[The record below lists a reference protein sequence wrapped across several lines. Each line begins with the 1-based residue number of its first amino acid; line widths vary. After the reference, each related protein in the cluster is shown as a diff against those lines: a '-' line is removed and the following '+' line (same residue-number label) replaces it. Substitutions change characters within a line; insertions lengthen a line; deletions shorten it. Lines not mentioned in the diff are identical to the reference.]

1 MYLSKSRIAFAILS
15 LLSVCMGAHAL
26 KMPFPFAVL
35 ETLNNQKSEKNLI
48 MVLDVKQQEWYP
60 GACASIMEYAL
71 KDKIA
76 PMLASAH
83 ALEFVK
89 GKFKPSEWH
98 IYTLKNLVLF
108 IPKDYLREFQLTN
121 PENAGF
127 NLNNWKESHLNYD
140 SISGSDFYQ
149 IIADNQ
155 LNTPSF
161 YGISKESV
169 QLIRN
174 SFKKDPSNKW
184 KIYLVG
190 HGAPDAHQICGLDI
204 EDFKDILQCLNNDI
218 NTDFLVYQTC
228 FGGSKNQ
235 LKAAYK
241 ENQDI
246 YSTFKFPIISG
257 CLTNSVSFAFRN
269 VSFKGIFTKL
279 NNSSFVEKKTRRIL
293 KAVNE
298 INKCLDAAS
307 DYHWTNNL
315 LLVRMPGNQYF
326 EPVVD
331 NKAVFKG
338 SEMPAMNEKLKGIC
352 ADNEKFK
359 CILIDKP
366 IIKGS
371 LDLQSFSNFIV
382 CSGLSRQI
390 QYIEEL
396 KLPAHFGT
404 DLHDAFGKIGYIF
417 CSLAFPEAD
426 KTFYINRILVGDT
439 QIAKNVTIVQEQP
452 ASHNSSVQTIS
463 IESQSN
469 HSFYGGKVYFYI
481 GSGLPSQEQNTC
493 MEQDALWGAN
503 YMATYNKGVTKQLQK
518 QHHFPFFVPSA
529 VDEVFSVVEEAYA

>member
-1 MYLSKSRIAFAILS
+1 MYLSKSRIAWAILS
-15 LLSVCMGAHAL
+15 LLSFGMAAHAI

-35 ETLNNQKSEKNLI
+35 ETLTNQKSEKNLI

-89 GKFKPSEWH
+89 GKFKPADWH
-98 IYTLKNLVLF
+98 IYTLQNLVLF
-108 IPKDYLREFQLTN
+108 IPKDYLRELQLHS
-121 PENAGF
+121 PAEAGF
-127 NLNNWKESHLNYD
+127 NLDNWKQKNLKYD
-140 SISGSDFYQ
+140 SISGSDFYHM
-149 IIADNQ
+149 IDNDQ
-155 LNTPSF
+155 LNVPSF
-161 YGISKESV
+161 SGLSQESV
-169 QLIRN
+169 QLIRHT
-174 SFKKDPSNKW
+174 FKKDPSNKW

-204 EDFKDILQCLNNDI
+204 EDFKDILQCFNNDI
-218 NTDFLVYQTC
+218 TTDFLVYQTC

-241 ENQDI
+241 ENQGI
-246 YSTFKFPIISG
+246 FTTFKFPIISG

-338 SEMPAMNEKLKGIC
+338 SEMPEMNEKLQGIC
-352 ADNEKFK
+352 ADKEKFK

-371 LDLQSFSNFIV
+371 LDVQSFTNFIM
-382 CSGLSRQI
+382 CSGLSRQVH
-390 QYIEEL
+390 YIEEL
-396 KLPAHFGT
+396 KLPAHIGT
-404 DLHDAFGKIGYIF
+404 ELHHAFANVGYIF

-426 KTFYINRILVGDT
+426 KTFYIERLLVGDT
-439 QIAKNVTIVQEQP
+439 QIAQHVTIVQEQ
-452 ASHNSSVQTIS
+452 SQNSPVQAIS

-469 HSFYGGKVYFYI
+469 DSFYGGTVYFYI

-493 MEQDALWGAN
+493 MQQDAQWGAN

-518 QHHFPFFVPSA
+518 QHHFPFFVHPA
-529 VDEVFSVVEEAYA
+529 ADEIFSVVEEAHA